1 MSNAPTKST
10 RQSSNSWTRTRKTG
24 THALEEREW
33 ISRER
38 LSGGVMHGEP
48 NSWRDQ
54 PADLPALELPV
65 DRPRTPG
72 GPGRTAVV
80 RFDLPPTTAQRL
92 TELSRTGETTVPTLV
107 LAALSVLM
115 GRYAGT
121 DDVVV
126 ATDGALA
133 RTDLSGEP
141 SFAELPGRVRVIA
154 GRTARHPVGFAYTG
168 DDGAPETQSDLLLHL
183 SLTRP
188 GRLSGEFR
196 YDTAQFDTA
205 TVERTAR
212 HLLALIETAAEHP
225 DRCVHELSVPTPE
238 ERAAL
243 VRAGDGPALALPP
256 AAGVH
261 ELIAHWAAHSPDAVA
276 VVAGDR
282 ALTYGALL
290 TRANRLAHH
299 LRGLGVGPESV
310 VALCLDRG
318 ADMVV
323 AVLAVW
329 QAGGAYL
336 PLDPEYPA
344 ERLEFMLADSGATV
358 LVGGAGPVGTLPADR
373 VVRLEDRA
381 RWKALPSSAPDTEA
395 RPAQLAYVIY
405 TSGSTGQPKG
415 VQVAHE
421 GLLNLAVAFRPVLG
435 AAPGTRALQFAS
447 LSFDAAVLDVA
458 MTLAAGGTL
467 VVASSTDR
475 AQPTALATLVRA
487 QAVTVASVSP
497 SLLGVLEPAA
507 LADVSAMLVG
517 SERVGTQVA
526 RDWAPGRRLVN
537 GYGPT
542 ETSVIAC
549 VGPVDADAP
558 GAPPIGGP
566 LPNTRVYVLDPTLEP
581 VPVGAVGELFIAGPQ
596 LARGYGG
603 RAALTG
609 ERFVADPFAADGSRM
624 YRSGDRVRWLAD
636 GRLEFVARADG
647 QLKVRGFRVEPGEV
661 EEALAAH
668 EGVRAVAVT
677 AFGEGEARR
686 LAAYVVPS
694 DPAHGMPP
702 VDTLHDLAGRRLPDF
717 MVPSV
722 FVELTALPLT
732 TNGKLDRAAL
742 PAPEHAQRRQGPY
755 VAPAAGTEEVLAGI
769 WARLLGVDRVGAED
783 SFFALGGHSLLAAQ
797 VMSRIRETFG
807 AELPLAVLFERPTVR
822 QLAEAVADATGRT
835 GARTG
840 TGGSTIEAVGRGDE
854 PLPLSFGQQRLWFLD
869 QLDPGSAEYNLPL
882 RLHIDHALDV
892 PALRAALDT
901 VLARHEA
908 LRTRLVPGQDGT
920 VHQVID
926 APAPFPLPVVDVSAG
941 ADPRR
946 ESRRLADQEA
956 MAPFDLATG
965 PLIRAVL
972 IRSAPDYHLLALSAH
987 HAVFDEWSDLVLQ
1000 RELWA
1005 LYDAFRAGRP
1015 NPLPPLP
1022 VQYADFAVWQRR
1034 SLTAPVMEEQLA
1046 YWRAQLADLPTS
1058 ELPTDRPRPP
1068 VRPTEGAVT
1077 RFTVPPHTAEAL
1089 RTVAREHGTT
1099 MFMTLLAAFDVL
1111 LGKYTGS
1118 QDVVVGTPVANRNRA
1133 ETEDL
1138 IGFFVNTLVMRTDL
1152 SGDPTFAELLE
1163 RVRETALGAYA
1174 HQDLPFEQLVDA
1186 IVTERD
1192 RSRSPLF
1199 QTMFTYGTPGGSYV
1213 NPGTLPVKCDLA
1225 LRLVES
1231 GDGLLG
1237 EVEYS
1242 TALFDAGT
1250 VERLSGHL
1258 VRLLEAVGED
1268 AGRRVGELPVL
1279 SVAEVEQVVRG
1290 WNGAPAVLPSVG
1302 GVHELIVAR
1311 ASAAPDAVAVVSGG
1325 RVLSYG
1331 GLVARAGRLAR
1342 VLRARGVGAESVV
1355 GLCLPRGVDM
1365 VVAVLGVWLAGGT
1378 YLPLDPE
1385 YPVDRLEFMV
1395 ADSGAQV
1402 VLREG
1407 DLVLSEDLSSTA
1419 PEVAVEGEQ
1428 LAYVIYTSGSTGRPK
1443 GVQVSHGGVVGMVS
1457 ALGPELG
1464 AGPGVRVL
1472 QFASFSFDAAV
1483 LDIAV
1488 TLARG
1493 GTLVVATEGERTEP
1507 EALTSMICAQGV
1519 GAASVVPSLLG
1530 VLDPEQVSGIET
1542 LLLGAERLTEQV
1554 AKAWSPGRRLV
1565 NTYGPTEATVMVTAG
1580 AVEGTEG
1587 VPPIGSPVANARL
1600 YVLDASLHP
1609 VPVGVAGEV
1618 FIAGP
1623 QVARGYAGRADLTA
1637 ERFVPDLFAADGSRM
1652 YRSGDR
1658 ARWLPDGRLDF
1669 VGRADQQVKVR
1680 GFRIEPGEI
1689 EAVLTTHPQIRTAV
1703 VLPFGEEDDRR
1714 LVAYLVPRDATEG
1727 IPTFADLRTHT
1738 AAHLPAFMI
1747 PSVFTPIA
1755 SLPLT
1760 PNGKLDR
1767 SALPQPE
1774 RRELSGYV
1782 QPASPTEELLAGVWS
1797 RLLGVA
1803 RVGVTD
1809 NFFELGGH
1817 SLLATRVGSRIR
1829 DLLAVDV
1836 PLSAVFDRPTVR
1848 ELAALVDRSARGTA
1862 VPPVT
1867 AVDRGRPLPLSFA
1880 QQRLWFLDQLEP
1892 GSAEYT
1898 IALPVWLR
1906 GEKPD
1911 VEALG
1916 AALGE
1921 IVARHEVL
1929 RTRLVVGADG
1939 VPYQWV
1945 DAPAGFPLPLIDV
1958 SGEPDPVVAAR
1969 ELVAG
1974 DAAVPFD
1981 LAQGPL
1987 VRATL
1992 VRLAPDQHVLA
2003 VTVHHIVFDEWSD
2016 RVFRRELRS
2025 LYEAFQ
2031 NGRPVPLA
2039 PLPLQYADFAAWQ
2052 RQWLTG
2058 AALASQLAYWVEQ
2071 LADLPELEL
2080 PVDRKRPPVR
2090 STEGAVLRF
2099 TVPAHTTE
2107 ALQSLSRTHDSTMF
2121 MTLLAALGV
2130 LLGRYGGTEDVAVG
2144 TPVANRNR
2152 AETEDLIGFFVNTL
2166 VLRTDLSGDPTFA
2179 ELLARVRETALGA
2192 FTHQDLPFEQLVD
2205 ELVVERDRSR
2215 TPLFQVMFNYA
2226 TWEAGDV
2233 LTDVL
2238 PAKYDLLVTV
2248 GDTGGDHGLS
2258 CEMQYS
2264 TALFDA
2270 ATIDRMT
2277 GHFVSLLERVA
2288 EAPERPL
2295 SQVPTLPAHEL
2306 DLLAAEW
2313 HGGAAP
2319 GLGARGVH
2327 ELVAGRAVARPD
2339 AVALVCG
2346 ERRLTY
2352 GGLMERANRLAHR
2365 LRDAGVGAE
2374 SVVGLCLDRGVD
2386 TVVAMLAVWQAGGAW
2401 LSLDP
2406 QYPAERLE
2414 FMLTDSRAALV
2425 VTQAHHAG
2433 VLPDGVAPLLVLD
2446 DPATAAAI
2454 SAGPRTAPGVTP
2466 HPEQLAYVIYTS
2478 GSTGRPKAVQVAHAS
2493 VIRLFEA
2500 ADASDALTLAP
2511 ESVWSVS
2518 HSFAFDFSVW
2528 EVWAPLT
2535 RGARSVVVPMDRVRE
2550 PWRLREVLAAEGV
2563 THLSATPE
2571 LFRQLSEAVEPGREL
2586 PALAFVVFGGDA
2598 LQRPHLARWSAAHGL
2613 DTPAL
2618 VNMYGITE
2626 TTVHVTHHRIGAA
2639 DLEGDP
2645 GLPVGQALPGW
2656 RVYVLDEH
2664 LHPVPVGV
2672 PGELYI
2678 GGAGVARGYGGRA
2691 ALTAERF
2698 LADPFAGD
2706 GTRMYR
2712 SGDRA
2717 RRLPD
2722 GVLEFA
2728 GRGDKQVKVRGFRIE
2743 PGEIEARL
2751 TAHPGV
2757 RSAVVTAHGD
2767 GAHRLLAAYL
2777 VPADQ
2782 AVGAPAAA
2790 ELREHLRHGLP
2801 DFMVPSAFVEL
2812 AALPLT
2818 ANGKLDRAALPVPQ
2832 PHQAERPLVA
2842 RASDGDGFVAPRGP
2856 SEELLAAIWAHVLDV
2871 ERVGAHDNFFE
2882 LGGHSLL
2889 ATQVV
2894 FRIREAFSVELP
2906 LADLFDRPT
2915 VRDLAPLLDRS
2926 DADVVVPRMTRIDRD
2941 RPLPLSFAQQRL
2953 WFLDQLEPGSVEYAL
2968 LSPVHW
2974 NGHLDVAALRAALGG
2989 VVARHEVLRTRLVAD
3004 ADGIARQVIDPPHPF
3019 ALPVVDVSTGT
3030 DPAAVA
3036 RRLVAADAGVPFD
3049 LAAGPLVRATL
3060 IRLADEEHVLA
3071 LAIHHVVF
3079 DEWSDRIFHR
3089 ELLALY
3095 EAFCAGEP
3103 DPLPA
3108 LEVQYADFAVWQRRW
3123 LDGEVLERQL
3133 SYWRERL
3140 SGTPDTE
3147 LPIDRPRP
3155 AVRSS
3160 AGTRWRFA
3168 LPQEVV
3174 QGLRGLSRECGVSMF
3189 MTLLAA
3195 YAVLLGRYAGS
3206 EDVVVGTPVAN
3217 RNRAETE
3224 DLIGFFV
3231 NTLVMRADLSGD
3243 PSFREVLGR
3252 VRETALGAYAHQDVP
3267 FEQVVDA
3274 LVAERDRSR
3283 TPLFQ
3288 ALLNYD
3294 FVESEASRAAT
3305 GRTVDRSG
3313 SAADVVAKYDL
3324 RLVLSDDGHGLDAE
3338 FEYSR
3343 ALFDATT
3350 VQQMADHLVTLLSAV
3365 ALDADRTLSRLPV
3378 LPAHELDRLLREW
3391 NDGAVPVPPSGG
3403 VPELIAERA
3412 ATAADTVAVVSGDR
3426 TLTYGAL
3433 AARAHRLAHYLR
3445 AVGVGAES
3453 VVALCLPRG
3462 ADMIVTVL
3470 AVWQAGGAYLPLDP
3484 EYPAERLGFMLTDS
3498 GAEVVIGTEDLVDEL
3513 PVGRLR
3519 TVVLDDPS
3527 VRAVL
3532 ATQPTD
3538 APDVGVLPGQL
3549 AYVIYTSGSTG
3560 RPKGVQVTHGGA
3572 VNYVV
3577 SVVDRAGWGA
3587 GERFGLLQPAVTDLG
3602 NTVVFGCLASG
3613 GVLHI
3618 LDGDIALD
3626 GRAVAGYL
3634 AGWAVDWVKVVPSH
3648 LAALAADAGV
3658 EGLIPGRGLM
3668 LGGEGA
3674 SPVWLGGLLEAA
3686 GERAVVNHYGP
3697 TEATVGV
3704 VAGRL
3709 DTGVLAD
3716 GVVPLGTPLANTRV
3730 YVLDATLRPVP
3741 IGMVGELYVAGPQV
3755 ARGYRGR
3762 SALTAE
3768 RFVPDAFA
3776 GDGTRMYRTGDRA
3789 RWRADGRLE
3798 FLGRIDA
3805 QLKVRGYRVEPGEVE
3820 AALVSH
3826 ALVRSA
3832 VVTARGE
3839 GRGRRLVAYLV
3850 PADHDEGLPPVA
3862 ELRAFAGSRLPE
3874 HMVPSVFVEL
3884 GEFPLTA
3891 NGKLDRAALPEP
3903 DAEESG
3909 TGTHTPSVTDTEEL
3923 LTGIWSDVLGIG
3935 RVGTL
3940 DDFFDLGGH
3949 SLLATQVISRIR
3961 EVFGTEVPLSAL
3973 FDAPTVREF
3982 ATVVDNSATGLAVP
3996 PVTALD
4002 RNRSLPLSFGQQ
4014 RLWFLEQLGDGTP
4027 EYNLTAAIRLD
4038 GDLDASAL
4046 QAALSRITARHE
4058 VLRTRLVAG
4067 ADGVATQVI
4076 DPPRPFPLPV
4086 VDVSDTARPE
4096 AAARALAAA
4105 DAALPFDLSAGP
4117 LIRGVLVTVA
4127 ADRHLLAL
4135 AMHHAVSDEWSGRLL
4150 RGELTALYEAFRA
4163 GRPDPLP
4170 PLAVQYADFALWQRQ
4185 WLDGDVLRSQLA
4197 YWRARL
4203 AGAPVLELP
4212 TDRPR
4217 PAVRSSEG
4225 GVVDFRV
4232 PENTARRLREL
4243 TRGHGATMSM
4253 TLLAAFSV
4261 LLGRY
4266 ADSRDVVV
4274 GTPVANRNRAE
4285 TEDLI
4290 GFFVNTLVLRTD
4302 LSGDPTFA
4310 ELLARVRETA
4320 LGAYAHQDLPFEQ
4333 LVEELVVERDRSRSP
4348 LFQVLFNYDT
4358 AGTDKSDVATGGPLT
4373 VSFDLA
4379 VRLGDGD
4386 DGLTGEFQYSTA
4398 LFDAATVERMA
4409 GHLVELLG
4417 AAAENPERRVG
4428 ELPLLTA
4435 AERDALVR
4443 QCHGAPAVLPP
4454 VAGVHELIARRAQ
4467 QSPDTAAV
4475 VCGARV
4481 LTYGGLLARAGRLA
4495 RHLRGRGA
4503 GPESVV
4509 GLCLPRGVDMAVAV
4523 LGVWLAGAA
4532 YLPLDPEYP
4541 DERRDFMVADSGARV
4556 VLREDDL
4563 ALDTALPST
4572 APQVPVRPDQLAYVI
4587 YTSGST
4593 GRPKGVQVAH
4603 GGLVNLAETFRRELG
4618 VAPGTRML
4626 QFASFGFDAAVLD
4639 LATTLT
4645 SGATLVVASS
4655 TERTEPAALSAVV
4668 RAQGV
4673 GVASVSPSLLG
4684 TLDPAALAGVQAM
4697 LVGSERVGEQVAR
4710 VWAPGRRMLN
4720 GYGPTETTVIAS
4732 AGPVD
4737 AEEAGAPSIGVPLP
4751 NTRAY
4756 VLDDRLAPVPAGVTG
4771 ELYLAGPQLA
4781 RGYGGQAAL
4790 TAERF
4795 VPDAFAGDGSRMYR
4809 SGDRVRRLP
4818 DGRLSFVDRAD
4829 GQLKVRGFRIEP
4841 GEVEAALVA
4850 HPGVRAAVVTAF
4862 GDGGER
4868 RLVAYV
4874 VPADPGAGIPSV
4886 TELRES
4892 TGRRLPSFM
4901 VPSVFVELA
4910 GLPLTANGKL
4920 DRAALPEPDGTAPG
4934 EHAYVAPAGA
4944 TEELLAGIWAQL
4956 LGAHRVGAEDDFF
4969 ELGGHSLLATQVMS
4983 RIREVFG
4990 ADVSVATLFDHPTVR
5005 ALAATVDGAARGTLL
5020 APVGEAGRDRPLPL
5034 SFGQQRL
5041 WFLDQL
5047 EPGSTDYNLPLPL
5060 CLDGVP
5066 DVAALGAAL
5075 DAVTAR
5081 HEVLRTRLV
5090 TGSDGVAHQVVDP
5103 ASTPHPLPLVDVS
5116 GLTDPAAAV
5125 RLLIARET
5133 ETPFDLAAGP
5143 LMRATLIRVA
5153 PDEHVLALS
5162 MHHVVFDEWSGRIL
5176 WRELSALYEAFRAG
5190 RPDPLPP
5197 LAVQYADYAVWQH
5210 QSLAGQVLEG
5220 QLGYWKDKLA
5230 DLPVLELPTDRP
5242 RPAMRSSEGATTRF
5256 TVPAHTAETLRALS
5270 RRSGAT
5276 MFMTLLTAFDVLL
5289 ARYAGAEDIA
5299 VGTPVAN
5306 RNRAETEDLIGFFV
5320 NTLVMRTD
5328 LSGDPTFAELLARVR
5343 HTALDAYAHQDLP
5356 FEQLVDALVA
5366 ERDRSRTPLFQVFF
5380 TYVMADAQDGAPLL
5394 EQPEG
5399 LPRTT
5404 LFDLTL
5410 RLADSHGGGL
5420 TGEFEYCTALFDAET
5435 VERWSGHLVRLLE
5448 AVAQDEGR
5456 PVGELPL
5463 LSAGEVEQVVRGWN
5477 GAVLSLPSVGGV
5489 HELIVAHA
5497 SVAPDAV
5504 AVVSGDRV
5512 LTYGGLVAR
5521 AGRLARVLRARG
5533 VGAESVVGLCLPR
5546 GVDLVVAVL
5555 GVWLAGG
5562 AYLPLD
5568 PEYPLERLEFMLAD
5582 SGVRVLVGESA
5593 LVEDLSV
5600 ERPVCLDDPAVVSA
5614 LRAQP
5619 PTAPEVSVRSDG
5631 LAAVIY
5637 TSGSTGRAKGALVS
5651 HGSLVAVCVGW
5662 GSVYAGVGVGGGRRW
5677 LSVASASFDVF
5688 SGDVVRSLGGG
5699 GVLVLGRVGLQV
5711 EVEEWVGV
5719 LAGAGVE
5726 ALECAPRYVE
5736 ELVGWV
5742 ERGGRG
5748 LSGLRLVAVTTDVWR
5763 TGAVVRAR
5771 EVLGAGVVLVGAY
5784 GVTEATVDSTLSVWG
5799 GVGGVD
5805 RPAAVGGAL
5814 PNTRL
5819 YVLDGSLCPVPVGV
5833 AGELFVGGPQ
5843 VVRGYGGRGGLTAE
5857 RFVADPFVG
5866 DGSRMYRTGDRVRW
5880 SVCGEVEFLG
5890 RADEQ
5895 VKVRGFRIEPGEV
5908 EAVLATHPRIRTAV
5922 VGVVGEGTD
5931 RRLAAYAVPADP
5943 ADGIPTVGELRD
5955 HLRRG
5960 LPDFMIP
5967 SYFTELSA
5975 LPLTPNGKVDRKA
5988 LPEPDGM
5995 RPRLEGF
6002 AAPTTATEELLA
6014 GIWAQVLGLD
6024 RVGVQ
6029 DNFFELGGDSI
6040 ISIQVVARARKVGLH
6055 FTVAQLFDHQT
6066 VAGLAT
6072 VATPE
6077 DAADAEQGPVVG
6089 DFPLTPIQR
6098 WFFEQETREP
6108 GHFNQ
6113 SMLLEVAEPVE
6124 TEALR
6129 VAVAALLE
6137 QHDALRSRFVRE
6149 GTHWAGRV
6157 MAAEPADVVHVVE
6170 TTGRDDQDEW
6180 AYLDARADEAQAG
6193 LDLADGPL
6201 VRVVLFDRG
6210 PRGQLLFLVA
6220 HHLVVDGVSWPVLLE
6235 DLSVA
6240 YGQAARG
6247 LPVRL
6252 PAKTTSFM
6260 RWAQRLTELA
6270 RSPELAA
6277 EAAYW
6282 RTAETTAVPLPRDHD
6297 GPNSLASLRDLSVRL
6312 GTEQT
6317 ERLLRDVPGAFHTQI
6332 NDVLLSVLGTVL
6344 TEWCAAPHVTV
6355 DLEGHGRE
6363 DVGADIDVSRTVGWF
6378 TSVYPVV
6385 LGGTSGGDDP
6395 GAALRRTKE
6404 RLREVPRKG
6413 QGYGL
6418 LRHLGDW
6425 EPGPG
6430 PEVAF
6435 NYLGQTTQAVDSA
6448 GAPAGRFRPTGRALG
6463 RPQSTLGDRTHLL
6476 EINSQ
6481 IAHGRLELV
6490 WMYSDQVHDESTVR
6504 RLAQRYIDALDELI
6518 AYCCRPD
6525 TGGYTP
6531 SDFPL
6536 AGLDQDVLDLIQ
6548 QRFDSPAV
6556 PGEAAES
6563 GGAS

>member
-126 ATDGALA
+126 ATDGAVA

-154 GRTARHPVGFAYTG
+154 GRTARHPVGFASTG
-168 DDGAPETQSDLLLHL
+168 DDGAPETPSDLLLRL

-188 GRLSGEFR
+188 GRLSGEFT
-196 YDTAQFDTA
+196 YDTALFDTA
-205 TVERTAR
+205 TVERIAR

-310 VALCLDRG
+310 VGLCLDRG

-381 RWKALPSSAPDTEA
+381 RWEALPSSAPDTEA

-475 AQPTALATLVRA
+475 AQPAALATLVRA

-507 LADVSAMLVG
+507 LADVGAMLVG

-566 LPNTRVYVLDPTLEP
+566 LPNTRVHVLDPTLEP

-702 VDTLHDLAGRRLPDF
+702 VDTLRDLAGRRLPDF

-822 QLAEAVADATGRT
+822 QLAEAVADATGGT

-892 PALRAALDT
+892 PALRSALDT

-972 IRSAPDYHLLALSAH
+972 IRSAPDDHLLALSAH

-1034 SLTAPVMEEQLA
+1034 SLTSAVMEEQLA

-1099 MFMTLLAAFDVL
+1099 IFMTLLAAFDVL

-1174 HQDLPFEQLVDA
+1174 HQDLPFEQLVDT

-1231 GDGLLG
+1231 GDALLG

-1290 WNGAPAVLPSVG
+1290 WNGPPAVLPSVG

-1311 ASAAPDAVAVVSGG
+1311 ASAAPDAVAVASGD

-1385 YPVDRLEFMV
+1385 YPADRLEFMV

-1407 DLVLSEDLSSTA
+1407 DLELSEDLPSTA
-1419 PEVAVEGEQ
+1419 PEVAVEPAQ

-1493 GTLVVATEGERTEP
+1493 GTLVVATEGERAEP
-1507 EALTSMICAQGV
+1507 DVLTALVRAQGV

-1554 AKAWSPGRRLV
+1554 ARAWAPGRRLV

-1580 AVEGTEG
+1580 AVDGSG
-1587 VPPIGSPVANARL
+1587 LPPIGAPVANARL
-1600 YVLDASLHP
+1600 YVLDDRLAP

-1623 QVARGYAGRADLTA
+1623 QVARGYAGRPALTG
-1637 ERFVPDLFAADGSRM
+1637 ERFLPDPFAADGSRM

-1658 ARWLPDGRLDF
+1658 ARWLPDGQLDF

-1945 DAPAGFPLPLIDV
+1945 DASAGFPLPLVDV

-1987 VRATL
+1987 LRATL

-2031 NGRPVPLA
+2031 NCRPVPLA

-2107 ALQSLSRTHDSTMF
+2107 ALRSLSRTHDSTMF

-2306 DLLAAEW
+2306 DLLATEW

-2425 VTQAHHAG
+2425 VTQAHHAC

-2454 SAGPRTAPGVTP
+2454 SAGPRTAHGVTP

-2645 GLPVGQALPGW
+2645 GLPVGQGLPGW

-2706 GTRMYR
+2706 GSRMYR

-2832 PHQAERPLVA
+2832 PHQAERPLAA
-2842 RASDGDGFVAPRGP
+2842 RVSDGDGFVAPRGP

-2926 DADVVVPRMTRIDRD
+2926 DAGVVVPRMTRIDRD

-3004 ADGIARQVIDPPHPF
+3004 TDGVARQVIDPPHPF

-3030 DPAAVA
+3030 NPAAVA

-3049 LAAGPLVRATL
+3049 LATGPLVRATL

-3538 APDVGVLPGQL
+3538 APDVAVLPGQL

-3618 LDGDIALD
+3618 LDGDVALD

-4232 PENTARRLREL
+4232 PEDTARRLREL

-4285 TEDLI
+4285 TEVLI

-4495 RHLRGRGA
+4495 RHLRGRGV

-4563 ALDTALPST
+4563 ALDTTMPST

-4684 TLDPAALAGVQAM
+4684 TLDPAALAGVEAM

-4737 AEEAGAPSIGVPLP
+4737 AEEVGAPPIGVPLP

-4790 TAERF
+4790 SAERF

-4886 TELRES
+4886 TDLRES

-4956 LGAHRVGAEDDFF
+4956 LGALRVGAEDDFF

-5060 CLDGVP
+5060 RLDGVP

-5090 TGSDGVAHQVVDP
+5090 TGSDGVAQQVVDP

-5116 GLTDPAAAV
+5116 GLADPAAAV

-5420 TGEFEYCTALFDAET
+5420 TGEFEYSTALFDAET

-5477 GAVLSLPSVGGV
+5477 GASLSLPSVGGV

-5497 SVAPDAV
+5497 SAAPDAV

-5662 GSVYAGVGVGGGRRW
+5662 G
-5677 LSVASASFDVF
+5677 
-5688 SGDVVRSLGGG
+5688 
-5699 GVLVLGRVGLQV
+5699 
-5711 EVEEWVGV
+5711 
-5719 LAGAGVE
+5719 
-5726 ALECAPRYVE
+5726 
-5736 ELVGWV
+5736 
-5742 ERGGRG
+5742 
-5748 LSGLRLVAVTTDVWR
+5748 
-5763 TGAVVRAR
+5763 
-5771 EVLGAGVVLVGAY
+5771 
-5784 GVTEATVDSTLSVWG
+5784 
-5799 GVGGVD
+5799 
-5805 RPAAVGGAL
+5805 
-5814 PNTRL
+5814 
-5819 YVLDGSLCPVPVGV
+5819 
-5833 AGELFVGGPQ
+5833 
-5843 VVRGYGGRGGLTAE
+5843 
-5857 RFVADPFVG
+5857 
-5866 DGSRMYRTGDRVRW
+5866 
-5880 SVCGEVEFLG
+5880 
-5890 RADEQ
+5890 
-5895 VKVRGFRIEPGEV
+5895 
-5908 EAVLATHPRIRTAV
+5908 
-5922 VGVVGEGTD
+5922 
-5931 RRLAAYAVPADP
+5931 
-5943 ADGIPTVGELRD
+5943 
-5955 HLRRG
+5955 
-5960 LPDFMIP
+5960 
-5967 SYFTELSA
+5967 
-5975 LPLTPNGKVDRKA
+5975 
-5988 LPEPDGM
+5988 
-5995 RPRLEGF
+5995 
-6002 AAPTTATEELLA
+6002 
-6014 GIWAQVLGLD
+6014 
-6024 RVGVQ
+6024 
-6029 DNFFELGGDSI
+6029 
-6040 ISIQVVARARKVGLH
+6040 
-6055 FTVAQLFDHQT
+6055 
-6066 VAGLAT
+6066 
-6072 VATPE
+6072 
-6077 DAADAEQGPVVG
+6077 
-6089 DFPLTPIQR
+6089 
-6098 WFFEQETREP
+6098 
-6108 GHFNQ
+6108 
-6113 SMLLEVAEPVE
+6113 
-6124 TEALR
+6124 
-6129 VAVAALLE
+6129 
-6137 QHDALRSRFVRE
+6137 
-6149 GTHWAGRV
+6149 
-6157 MAAEPADVVHVVE
+6157 
-6170 TTGRDDQDEW
+6170 
-6180 AYLDARADEAQAG
+6180 
-6193 LDLADGPL
+6193 
-6201 VRVVLFDRG
+6201 
-6210 PRGQLLFLVA
+6210 
-6220 HHLVVDGVSWPVLLE
+6220 
-6235 DLSVA
+6235 
-6240 YGQAARG
+6240 
-6247 LPVRL
+6247 
-6252 PAKTTSFM
+6252 
-6260 RWAQRLTELA
+6260 
-6270 RSPELAA
+6270 
-6277 EAAYW
+6277 
-6282 RTAETTAVPLPRDHD
+6282 
-6297 GPNSLASLRDLSVRL
+6297 
-6312 GTEQT
+6312 
-6317 ERLLRDVPGAFHTQI
+6317 
-6332 NDVLLSVLGTVL
+6332 
-6344 TEWCAAPHVTV
+6344 
-6355 DLEGHGRE
+6355 
-6363 DVGADIDVSRTVGWF
+6363 
-6378 TSVYPVV
+6378 
-6385 LGGTSGGDDP
+6385 
-6395 GAALRRTKE
+6395 
-6404 RLREVPRKG
+6404 
-6413 QGYGL
+6413 
-6418 LRHLGDW
+6418 
-6425 EPGPG
+6425 
-6430 PEVAF
+6430 
-6435 NYLGQTTQAVDSA
+6435 
-6448 GAPAGRFRPTGRALG
+6448 
-6463 RPQSTLGDRTHLL
+6463 
-6476 EINSQ
+6476 
-6481 IAHGRLELV
+6481 
-6490 WMYSDQVHDESTVR
+6490 
-6504 RLAQRYIDALDELI
+6504 
-6518 AYCCRPD
+6518 
-6525 TGGYTP
+6525 
-6531 SDFPL
+6531 
-6536 AGLDQDVLDLIQ
+6536 
-6548 QRFDSPAV
+6548 
-6556 PGEAAES
+6556 
-6563 GGAS
+6563 